1 MRAHVRLI
9 SLLLL
14 SAWTVVAQAH
24 KPSDSY
30 LTLSQPSQGVAIDG
44 QWDIALRD
52 LQHAIGLDTNG
63 DGAITWG
70 ELKAHRFEVFRY
82 ALSHLSIEGV
92 ARGDRE
98 SCVLRPQRLLFDQH
112 VDGGYAVLTF
122 SVACAHRPAQL
133 VVHYSLLFDLD
144 PNHRGLL
151 DVRSG
156 GNAQALV
163 LADDA
168 RTGTFNLGAP
178 DRLAQFRA
186 FLDEGISH
194 IWKGYD
200 HILFL
205 LTLLL
210 PAVVLIRNGSWQPRE
225 SLRDALLDVLKVVTA
240 FTAAHSLTLTL
251 AVNGIVNLPSRIVES
266 GIALTVLLGALNNLL
281 PVVRERRWVV
291 AFLFG
296 LIHGLGFASVLRD
309 LGLQGW
315 NLALAL
321 VGFNLGVEAGQLAI
335 VLVFIPVAYGLRE
348 RASTGRSSCR
358 AEQSPSVSSLRTGWR
373 RGPRVSRFSETGAP
387 HDRRGLG
394 DHGIAHR

>member
-1 MRAHVRLI
+1 MRNLALI
-9 SLLLL
+9 AAILLC
-14 SAWTVVAQAH
+14 AWTTVAQAH

-30 LTLSQPSQGVAIDG
+30 LTLRQPAQGTSLEG

-52 LQHAIGLDTNG
+52 LQHAVGLDGNG

-70 ELKAHRFEVFRY
+70 ELKARQSVVSQY

-98 SCVLRPQRLLFDQH
+98 ACRLQPHGLLFDEH
-112 VDGGYAVLTF
+112 VDGGYAVLPF
-122 SVACAHRPAQL
+122 SIQCTNRPAQL

-151 DVRSG
+151 DIRADGS
-156 GNAQALV
+156 AQALV
-163 LADDA
+163 LADA
-168 RTGTFNLGAP
+168 NRTGTFNLGTP

-186 FLDEGISH
+186 FLDEGIWH

-210 PAVVLIRNGSWQPRE
+210 PAVVLFRHGNWQPRE
-225 SLRDALLDVLKVVTA
+225 SLRDALFDVLKVVTA
-240 FTAAHSLTLTL
+240 FTAAHSLTLSL
-251 AVNGIVNLPSRIVES
+251 AVNGIVNLPSRVVES
-266 GIALTVLLGALNNLL
+266 GIALTVLLGALNNLFPL
-281 PVVRERRWVV
+281 IRERRWVV

-321 VGFNLGVEAGQLAI
+321 VGFNLGVEVGQLAI

-348 RASTGRSSCR
+348 TRFYRRAFMPGGAVAISLIAVYWLALRSTG
-358 AEQSPSVSSLRTGWR
+358 
-373 RGPRVSRFSETGAP
+373 
-387 HDRRGLG
+387 LG
-394 DHGIAHR
+394 FQ